1 MGIGGTRSVLAL
13 MTAVALSGASVG
25 IVAEAAGGGRQ
36 SLVGTWGKS
45 ISEAAWTKAHIAGE
59 APGHY
64 AIKVAASGLTSMYDG
79 NDPTMATVT
88 IPFTTMRIVASGD
101 TVTVGPTADAVCH
114 GKGTYRWAVA
124 GSLLKFTLVNDG
136 CRPPR
141 VIMTAGAFTLEH

>member
-25 IVAEAAGGGRQ
+25 MVAAAGGVPQR
-36 SLVGTWGKS
+36 LVGTWGKS
-45 ISEAAWTKAHIAGE
+45 IPEAAWTKAHIAGE

-64 AIKVAASGLTSMYDG
+64 AIKVAASGFTSMYHG

-101 TVTVGPTADAVCH
+101 TVTVGPTADAVCQ

-124 GSLLKFTLVNDG
+124 APLLKFTLVNDG
-136 CRPPR
+136 CRPR
-141 VIMTAGAFTLEH
+141 TVIMTAGTFTLEY